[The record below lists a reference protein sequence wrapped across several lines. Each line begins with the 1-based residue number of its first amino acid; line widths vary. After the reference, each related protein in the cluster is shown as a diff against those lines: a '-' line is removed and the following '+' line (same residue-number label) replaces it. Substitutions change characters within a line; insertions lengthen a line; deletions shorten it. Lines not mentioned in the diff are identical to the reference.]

1 MKAVIC
7 SAYGPPEVLKI
18 GEIEKPL
25 PKANEI
31 LIKIETTSVSVG
43 DIRIRGFKVPLGFW
57 LPARLS
63 LGILRPRHAVLGSVL
78 AGTIEEVGSNVAQFR
93 KGDEVVAL
101 TGHSFGA
108 YSEYICMKEEEAI
121 ARRPASLSY
130 SEIVAIPWGGY
141 TSMYFLDQ
149 AGIKPGQKVMVY
161 GASGSLG
168 TAAIQL
174 AKNYG
179 AEVTAVCSTTN
190 IDLVKS
196 LGADHVIDYTCEEV
210 FKSGDKYDVIYET
223 VGKTSV
229 LKATGALKK
238 NGILLHAILI
248 PTSALY
254 LKPIFALK
262 KRKIVGGTFVPNAKG
277 LNRLIAYAAKG
288 ILKPVIDRIY
298 QLEEIVEAHR
308 YVDLGHKKGSVVITI
323 TNK

>member
-18 GEIEKPL
+18 GEIDKPS

-43 DIRIRGFKVPLGFW
+43 DIRIRGFKVPIGFW

-63 LGILRPRHAVLGSVL
+63 LGFFRPRHAVLGSVL
-78 AGTIEEVGSNVAQFR
+78 AGKIEDVGGNVKQFR
-93 KGDEVVAL
+93 KDDDVVAL

-108 YSEYICMKEEEAI
+108 YAEYICMKESEAI
-121 ARRPASLSY
+121 AKRPANLSFT
-130 SEIVAIPWGGY
+130 EIVAIPWGGY

-174 AKNYG
+174 AKHYG
-179 AEVTAVCSTTN
+179 AEVTAVCSTAN
-190 IDLVKS
+190 FELVKS
-196 LGADHVIDYTCEEV
+196 LGADHVIDYTREEV
-210 FKSGDKYDVIYET
+210 FKRGDKYDVIYET

-229 LKATGALKK
+229 LKAMGALKK
-238 NGILLHAILI
+238 NGILLHAVLI

-254 LKPIFALK
+254 LKPIFALNN
-262 KRKIVGGTFVPNAKG
+262 RKIIGGTFVPDANG
-277 LNRLIAYAAKG
+277 LNRITEFVGKG

-298 QLEEIVEAHR
+298 KLEEIVEAHR
-308 YVDLGHKKGSVVITI
+308 YVELGHKKGSVVITI
-323 TNK
+323 KNK